1 MATSSAPGR
10 FVWYDLLTS
19 DRRQAAA
26 FYEKLFGWKIKE
38 QHYEGF
44 GTYLMIS
51 AGEVGIGGLVPIKPD
66 GPIPP
71 HWAAYVSHPDPDA
84 ACRRAKELGGKIL
97 KEGTDIPGVGRF
109 AAVSDGSTAY
119 LMPFRFDGDQPP
131 EEEGLPPVGR
141 FCWNELLTDDVEGAR
156 KFYTQLFGWETSRTD
171 MSPGEPYHMFLRGGQ
186 QVAGLMKRPAN
197 MPVPPSWLY
206 YVRVEN
212 VDKSFARAKELGAG
226 ICLEPMDIP
235 DIGRF
240 AVLLDPA
247 KAAFAIFAAA
257 RG

>member
-10 FVWYDLLTS
+10 FVWYDLLTT
-19 DRRQAAA
+19 DRKQAAA
-26 FYEKLFGWKIKE
+26 FYEKLFGWTITE

-51 AGEVGIGGLVPIKPD
+51 AGKVGIGGLVPIKPA

-84 ACRRAKELGGKIL
+84 ACRRAKELGGQVL

-109 AAVSDGSTAY
+109 AAISDGSTAY

-131 EEEGLPPVGR
+131 EEEGLPGVGL
-141 FCWNELLTDDVEGAR
+141 FCWNELMTDDVEKAR
-156 KFYTQLFGWETSRTD
+156 DFYTGIFGWDTSRMD
-171 MSPGEPYHMFLRGGQ
+171 MSPTEPYHMFMRGST
-186 QVAGLMKRPAN
+186 QVAGLMKRPGS
-197 MPVPPSWLY
+197 MPAPPSWLY
-206 YVRVEN
+206 YVHVED
-212 VDKSFARAKELGAG
+212 VDRSFAKAKELGAG
-226 ICLEPMDIP
+226 VCVEPTNIP
-235 DIGRF
+235 NIGRF
-240 AVLLDPA
+240 AVLLDPT
-247 KAAFAIFAAA
+247 KAAFAIFSAS